1 MRQKAPQ
8 ILIVDACV
16 LIDYCD
22 ADPSVLRVI
31 SRAVG
36 EIRVASPVLDEVD
49 GLDESAATA
58 LGLVVVEP
66 SFAMF
71 AAAAVKRGSLSV
83 RDHVCLLLAK
93 EEGWTCVSNDK
104 ALRNACKR
112 EDISV
117 LWGLEMMGLAVEARA
132 LPPSAAAEIAQR
144 IGEVNPTIGAALIKR
159 FIERYAGTAKPRG
172 HRRR

>member
-1 MRQKAPQ
+1 MRQQAPRV
-8 ILIVDACV
+8 LIVDACV

-31 SRAVG
+31 SRSVG
-36 EIRVASPVLDEVD
+36 EIRVASPVLAEVD

-71 AAAAVKRGSLSV
+71 ANAASKRGGLSV
-83 RDHVCLLLAK
+83 RDHLCLLLAK
-93 EEGWTCVSNDK
+93 EEGLTCVSNDK

-112 EDISV
+112 EGISV
-117 LWGLEMMGLAVEARA
+117 LWGLEMMGLAVEAGA
-132 LPPSAAAEIAQR
+132 LPPSAATEIAHR

-159 FIERYAGTAKPRG
+159 FIERYAGTRKPGRPRG
-172 HRRR
+172 R